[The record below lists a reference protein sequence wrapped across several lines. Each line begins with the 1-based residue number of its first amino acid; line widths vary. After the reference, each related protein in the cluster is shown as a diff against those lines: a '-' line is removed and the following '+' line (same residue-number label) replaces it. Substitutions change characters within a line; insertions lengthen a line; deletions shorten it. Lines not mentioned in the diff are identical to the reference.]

1 MILTDRQ
8 LTTRFRLS
16 NDSKYTEAY
25 DYVESLVPKIISF
38 GRCEYHHFPTHYK
51 AKEKRFAYF
60 NVESGDFVFLN
71 AEEIKH
77 LPTPPI

>member
-1 MILTDRQ
+1 MTLTDRQ
-8 LTTRFRLS
+8 LTTRFRVS
-16 NDSKYTEAY
+16 NGSKYAEAY
-25 DYVESLVPKIISF
+25 DYVESLVPKIISYD
-38 GRCEYHHFPTHYK
+38 GCEYHHFPTHYK

-60 NVESGDFVFLN
+60 NVKNGDFVFLN

>member
-25 DYVESLVPKIISF
+25 DYVESLVPKIISYD
-38 GRCEYHHFPTHYK
+38 GCEHHHFPTHYK

-60 NVESGDFVFLN
+60 NVENGDFVFLN